1 MRMPLPLSSLSPL
14 DQREGIEDRV
24 ERGGGRGR
32 EIGRR
37 KAGIYRRKEGERK
50 LARLAGVSSRCG
62 G

>member
-1 MRMPLPLSSLSPL
+1 M
-14 DQREGIEDRV
+14 

-37 KAGIYRRKEGERK
+37 KAGIYRGKEGERK